1 MDTIA
6 GLRTSFLGLQAQR
19 TRMNIIAAN
28 LANAGVTRTP
38 EGGPYQRQE
47 VVLAALPPVTSFQE
61 LLKAGWEA
69 GASDVHVVDVVSRP
83 DSTRLEYDPEHPDA
97 NAAGYVAYPNINV
110 LQEMVDLITASRLYE
125 ANITAINASKD
136 MAVRTLQIGRI

>member
-1 MDTIA
+1 MDMMT
-6 GLRTSFLGLQAQR
+6 GLRASFLGLQAQR

-38 EGGPYQRQE
+38 EGGPYQRKE
-47 VVLAALPPVTSFQE
+47 VVFAALPPVTSFQE
-61 LLKAGWEA
+61 FLEAGWQA
-69 GASDVHVVDVVSRP
+69 RASDVHVVDVVSLP

-110 LQEMVDLITASRLYE
+110 MQEMVDLMTASRLYE